1 MSLNSLEMKTI
12 GLYLSLKILLRKY
25 YEAYPSLIKQIQV
38 LISIDYEVIQPH
50 NIIVNKYKNND
61 LKKRIN

>member
-1 MSLNSLEMKTI
+1 MKTI